1 MPLSLVLADDH
12 SIFRAGLRTVLKDV
26 PEVQVVAEASDGAQ
40 ALVLVER
47 LRPDLALLDVD
58 MPELTGIEVARR
70 LHDARALTSVV
81 LLTMHRADS
90 YLEAALEAGVMG
102 YVLKEDAAAD
112 LGAALR
118 SVARGE
124 LYLSPRVSGA
134 VADVLR
140 RRQRRPATDLTPR
153 ERDVV
158 RLLSEGLSSKEIA
171 DRLRLTPKT
180 VDGYRSAVMSKL
192 DIHSVA
198 GLVRYALRHHLSRL
212 EE

>member
-1 MPLSLVLADDH
+1 MPLSLLLADDH
-12 SIFRAGLRTVLKDV
+12 SIFRAGLRTVLKEV

-40 ALVLVER
+40 ALALVER
-47 LRPDLALLDVD
+47 LHPDLALLDVD
-58 MPELTGIEVARR
+58 MPGLTGIEVARR
-70 LHDARALTSVV
+70 LHDTRALTSVV

-90 YLEAALEAGVMG
+90 YLEAALGAGVMG

-112 LGAALR
+112 LGSALR

-140 RRQRRPATDLTPR
+140 RRQRRAPAELTPR